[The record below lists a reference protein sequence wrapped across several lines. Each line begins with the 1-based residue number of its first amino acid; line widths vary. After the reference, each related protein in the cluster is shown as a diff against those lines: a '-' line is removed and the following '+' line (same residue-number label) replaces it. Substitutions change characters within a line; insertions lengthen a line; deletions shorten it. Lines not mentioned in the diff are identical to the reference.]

1 MVNCSIPLLNR
12 ILIEWWRK
20 EYNQVRPHSALGYR
34 PPAPQNYHT
43 CNGLNARFNLVQLL
57 GGGHFHALEVAS
69 RVHARAVGLLLC
81 DLNLDF
87 PDQESVP
94 QSKGDAPRVVHQHY

>member
-1 MVNCSIPLLNR
+1 MRPFFCCPNSSLL
-12 ILIEWWRK
+12 
-20 EYNQVRPHSALGYR
+20 
-34 PPAPQNYHT
+34 
-43 CNGLNARFNLVQLL
+43 
-57 GGGHFHALEVAS
+57 FHALEAAS
-69 RVHARAVGLLLC
+69 RVHAQAVGLLLC